1 MGERRDVGGSAKKVG
16 LRIKELERLYGIE
29 HGGDRKS
36 KSNYSVLK
44 SQSDIAAQMGISVD
58 TLQNY
63 KMVAEMIPELE
74 GLVDTGIVTKTTAL
88 AIMKELSEEEQVEL
102 IAQLP
107 SGEKFSARQ
116 IKELVAQVKSLKDE
130 NEKLKHMP
138 VAVREVDNTNYEL
151 IDQMQDKI
159 RNLTDRLNEA
169 NRMKKVYAEQAQKMD
184 MDVRTLQNESRQN
197 IKCLP

>member
-1 MGERRDVGGSAKKVG
+1 MGERGDVGGSAKKVG
-16 LRIKELERLYGIE
+16 LRIKELERLYGVRE
-29 HGGDRKS
+29 GRPEKLP
-36 KSNYSVLK
+36 NNSVDK
-44 SQSDIAAQMGISVD
+44 TQSDIASQMGISVD

-63 KMVAEMIPELE
+63 KQLTKMIPELE